1 MPSVDWNI
9 QFKRKSFRTIEF
21 YFDNRHCF
29 WQGIFFFWLTVLII
43 KNVLAEISHITQ
55 NPLDICYTGISYS
68 ISVLQ
73 SIFSQKRLRQH
84 FETKTIFLSLNFT
97 RDKKTFLWKGLQ
109 YLTTTFNAVF
119 FITEQEE
126 GIQCQCKRYILI
138 VSDKVHKKNYLYVHS
153 QQSLQ
158 KPSN

>member
-1 MPSVDWNI
+1 MSQPFFSFTIMQKYINSLNRLRILQRDIVRLTYVFVVIKNVSSMPSVDWNI
-9 QFKRKSFRTIEF
+9 QFKRKSFRTSEF

-29 WQGIFFFWLTVLII
+29 WQGIFFWLTVLII
-43 KNVLAEISHITQ
+43 KNVMAEISHITQ

-97 RDKKTFLWKGLQ
+97 RDKKTFL
-109 YLTTTFNAVF
+109 
-119 FITEQEE
+119 
-126 GIQCQCKRYILI
+126 
-138 VSDKVHKKNYLYVHS
+138 
-153 QQSLQ
+153 
-158 KPSN
+158 